1 MREARLIGISRL
13 RLGTDGR
20 GIRTL
25 VAFHGCPLSCRYCL
39 NPSCL
44 SSSSKVIHKTSED
57 IVRILQKDA
66 IYFLASGGG
75 VTFGGGEPLLQGE
88 FIREVIEGY
97 GKGID
102 VAIETSLN
110 VPRNNVGIVLPFVNE
125 FIVDI
130 KDIDPKVYKDY
141 TAKSNALVRENLKWL
156 VGEGCA
162 DKIVCRVPLI
172 PHFNNIESQERSIE
186 ELKEVGIRRF
196 DRFNYIIT

>member
-1 MREARLIGISRL
+1 MGETPLIGINRL
-13 RLGTDGR
+13 RLGTEGR

-44 SSSSKVIHKTSED
+44 SSSAKVLSKTPAEIAEVLK
-57 IVRILQKDA
+57 KDTL
-66 IYFLASGGG
+66 YFLASRGG
-75 VTFGGGEPLLQGE
+75 VTFGGGEPLLRSE
-88 FIREVIEGY
+88 FIREVIEVY
-97 GKGID
+97 EKEID
-102 VAIETSLN
+102 VTIETSLN
-110 VPRNNVGIVLPFVNE
+110 VPRNNVGIVLPFVDE

-141 TAKSNALVRENLKWL
+141 TTKSNALVRENLKWL

-196 DRFNYIIT
+196 DRFNYIIK

>member
-44 SSSSKVIHKTSED
+44 SSSAKVISKTPAE
-57 IVRILQKDA
+57 IAEVLKKDTL
-66 IYFLASGGG
+66 YFLASRGG
-75 VTFGGGEPLLQGE
+75 VTFGGGEPLLRSE
-88 FIREVIEGY
+88 FIREVIEVY
-97 GKGID
+97 EKEID
-102 VAIETSLN
+102 VTIETSLN

-141 TAKSNALVRENLKWL
+141 TTKSNALVRENLKWL

-196 DRFNYIIT
+196 DRFNYIIK